1 MIRQS
6 RNLAAVKRAIET
18 CLRSKV
24 DVTVNLGRNKVL
36 SYRGELSG
44 VYPALFT
51 VRPDDERFLGKT
63 SYSYAEVLC
72 GSVQVKRAEQGTPR
86 RRDPPNR
93 KRRADGT
100 RRIGNAAPEERAAAQ
115 QSRPLYPRAHK
126 YGGGKIE
133 AAGRRPF
140 GLRPAASRRI
150 SGKYAFPV
158 QFLSHPRKAEGDPFL
173 LARLQK
179 RLGRNEALFSAPG
192 HGLQSVRRA

>member
-1 MIRQS
+1 MALLVFPLLYEGLRTVMRGERSIFCGKMGKKRGMIRQS

-72 GSVQVKRAEQGTPR
+72 GSVRVKRAE
-86 RRDPPNR
+86 
-93 KRRADGT
+93 
-100 RRIGNAAPEERAAAQ
+100 
-115 QSRPLYPRAHK
+115 
-126 YGGGKIE
+126 
-133 AAGRRPF
+133 
-140 GLRPAASRRI
+140 
-150 SGKYAFPV
+150 
-158 QFLSHPRKAEGDPFL
+158 
-173 LARLQK
+173 
-179 RLGRNEALFSAPG
+179 
-192 HGLQSVRRA
+192 